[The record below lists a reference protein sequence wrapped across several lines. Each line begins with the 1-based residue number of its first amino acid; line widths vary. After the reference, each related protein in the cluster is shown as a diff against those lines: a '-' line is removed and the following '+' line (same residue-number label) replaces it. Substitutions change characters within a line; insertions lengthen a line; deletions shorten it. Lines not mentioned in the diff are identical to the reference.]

1 MTAFDS
7 KSSKEANAK
16 QHQRYP
22 DLSAEMR
29 RRANLRKTFAPGNGG
44 FRYLKEH
51 EPEKFKQTF
60 SGRKRNAKGQF
71 EPKITDSSESQNYDR
86 SKEV

>member
-1 MTAFDS
+1 MTAFDA

-16 QHQRYP
+16 QQQRYS

-29 RRANLRKTFAPGNGG
+29 RRASLRKTFAPGNGG

-51 EPEKFKQTF
+51 DPEKFKQTF

-71 EPKITDSSESQNYDR
+71 EPTLKDSSQSQDYDR
-86 SKEV
+86 TEEV